1 MVGYLYNVGWALY
14 VIGDG
19 ASILLNALLGG
30 KRGEPLSLR
39 IGRSILRG
47 GPASRVPMPDWLRGH
62 FIRVAKRAVSR

>member
-1 MVGYLYNVGWALY
+1 MIRYMVNIGHALY
-14 VIGDG
+14 DFGDG
-19 ASILLNALLGG
+19 VSVLLNALLGG

-47 GPASRVPMPDWLRGH
+47 GPASRVPMPGWLRGH